1 MLQRFLRD
9 VKFFQILLRFD
20 EDTAVHAREKGC
32 EFCGGILHQADYP
45 RKPRGMVA
53 DIDKDDCRRFSFCCS
68 GSNCRKRKT
77 PTSLRFLGRRVYLG
91 GIVVLISAMLSG
103 ISPGR
108 LRRLQAIC
116 GADLRTLQRWRQWW
130 IEIFPRTNEG
140 RSLVA
145 RLALIKKSRTTFL
158 PRLLLRLQSGPLPEQ
173 ILGVLRL
180 LVSPDSLDNRGC
192 PG

>member
-1 MLQRFLRD
+1 M
-9 VKFFQILLRFD
+9 
-20 EDTAVHAREKGC
+20 H
-32 EFCGGILHQADYP
+32 
-45 RKPRGMVA
+45 A

-77 PTSLRFLGRRVYLG
+77 PNSLRFLGRRVFLG
-91 GIVVLISAMLSG
+91 GIVVLISAMLG
-103 ISPGR
+103 GASPQ
-108 LRRLQAIC
+108 RLQKLRAMC

-130 IEIFPRTNEG
+130 TEIFPRTNEG

-145 RLALIKKSRTTFL
+145 RLALIKESRTTFL
-158 PRLLLRLQSGPLPEQ
+158 PRLLLHLQSGSLLEQ